1 MDSWHSISGDWVV
14 MIWLADYVQWIPELQ
29 HYAPG
34 VPVVL
39 AGTKLGK

>member
-1 MDSWHSISGDWVV
+1 MVSKFPRDLNAYS
-14 MIWLADYVQWIPELQ
+14 LFFPPQWIPELQ

-39 AGTKLGK
+39 VGTKLGEFC